1 MAHPGE
7 VCPVNS
13 PISGMTDHRPRT
25 ASSGL
30 VLYDDECRF
39 CISLVRCLSPLVQ
52 QAGFD
57 FKPLRAARGDSAE
70 PAAETINPASR
81 FDSMIVV
88 TADGRRLGTAEA
100 VLHLAS
106 KIWWARPLCWIARWR
121 WGMGLV
127 GWFYRRIAENR
138 YCFQGVCLRPAGG
151 RWQAWLPLL
160 VLPVASFEL
169 QSHAAPWVW
178 MWVLSV
184 AIFFGLKW
192 RTWRQAE
199 PQARKAAG
207 WRSLAYLVG
216 WVGMDANAFF
226 GVPRRKSLVCQRA
239 WLRGLLNTMAGA
251 ALLWAV
257 SPRIPSENH
266 LLAGWTGLVGLIL
279 ILHFGLF
286 HLLALVWQA
295 FGINAE
301 PIMRKP
307 LRARS
312 LGEFWGSRWNL
323 GFRRLSH
330 DLVFQP
336 LRAWV
341 GIAGATV
348 AAFLA
353 SGLIHDLVISVPA
366 GGGYGLPTAYFGLQG
381 LGVIVERSKVG
392 KGVGLGAGLSGR
404 VFTALVTAGPAF
416 FLFHRTFVERI
427 ALPMLVAIGAR

>member
-1 MAHPGE
+1 
-7 VCPVNS
+7 
-13 PISGMTDHRPRT
+13 
-25 ASSGL
+25 
-30 VLYDDECRF
+30 
-39 CISLVRCLSPLVQ
+39 
-52 QAGFD
+52 
-57 FKPLRAARGDSAE
+57 
-70 PAAETINPASR
+70 
-81 FDSMIVV
+81 MIVV

-100 VLHLAS
+100 VVHLAS

-138 YCFQGVCLRPAGG
+138 YCFQGVCSRPAGG
-151 RWQAWLPLL
+151 CWQAWLPLL
-160 VLPVASFEL
+160 VLPVASFGL
-169 QSHAAPWVW
+169 RSHVPPWVC

-184 AIFFGLKW
+184 AVFFGLKW
-192 RTWRQAE
+192 LTWRQAD
-199 PQARKAAG
+199 PRRRQAAG

-216 WVGMDANAFF
+216 WVGMDADAFF
-226 GVPRRKSLVCQRA
+226 GSPRTNVFIPRWQ

-251 ALLWAV
+251 ALLGGV

-286 HLLALVWQA
+286 DLLALVWQA

-301 PIMRKP
+301 PIMKKP

-312 LGEFWGSRWNL
+312 LSEFWGSRWNL

-336 LRAWV
+336 LRARV
-341 GIAGATV
+341 GSAGATM

-353 SGLIHDLVISVPA
+353 SGLVHDLVISVPA
-366 GGGYGLPTAYFGLQG
+366 GGGYGLPTAYFGIQG
-381 LGVIVERSKVG
+381 LGVIFERSKVG
-392 KGVGLGAGLSGR
+392 TNVGLDAGFPGR
-404 VFTALVTAGPAF
+404 AFAVLVTAGPAF
-416 FLFHRTFVERI
+416 FLFHPTFVERI
-427 ALPMLVAIGAR
+427 ALPMLAAIGAR